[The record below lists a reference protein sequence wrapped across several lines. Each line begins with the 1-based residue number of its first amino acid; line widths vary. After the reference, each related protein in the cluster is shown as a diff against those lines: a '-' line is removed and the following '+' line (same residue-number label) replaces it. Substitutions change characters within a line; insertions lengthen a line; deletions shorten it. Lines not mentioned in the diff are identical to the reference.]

1 LALVLGEDMSQIAVQ
16 ILDDFLPDPQAF
28 RADALARRYY
38 SIRGPDG
45 EKYPNVHV
53 FPSDEFEPAMSER
66 LGRKVSIDHCF
77 LRLNPSGDNHRIHA
91 DIAHSPYAFV
101 LYLNSPEQCRG
112 GTAFWRYRK
121 NGWTSFPEIT
131 DVKKAT
137 RNAEEILANHQDLTK
152 WEQIHTVDMK
162 PNRMIIYPAK
172 QFHSRWPLEGWGE
185 DPTTSRLVAVGFFN
199 VE

>member
-1 LALVLGEDMSQIAVQ
+1 MNQIQVQVLDNFLV
-16 ILDDFLPDPQAF
+16 DPEAF
-28 RADALARRYY
+28 RLDALSRRYY

-53 FPSDEFEPAMSER
+53 FPSDEFEPEMSRR
-66 LGRKVSIDHCF
+66 LGRRVSIDHCF
-77 LRLNPSGDNHRIHA
+77 LRLNPTGDNHRIHA

-101 LYLNSPEQCRG
+101 LYLNAPEQCRG

-121 NGWTSFPEIT
+121 YGWHSFPDIS
-131 DVKKAT
+131 DIKRMGKSPV
-137 RNAEEILANHQDLTK
+137 RFAEEILANHDDLTK
-152 WEQIHTVDMK
+152 WEQIHLVDMK
-162 PNRMIIYPAK
+162 FNRMIVYPTK

-185 DPTTSRLVAVGFFN
+185 GASAARLVAVGFFG